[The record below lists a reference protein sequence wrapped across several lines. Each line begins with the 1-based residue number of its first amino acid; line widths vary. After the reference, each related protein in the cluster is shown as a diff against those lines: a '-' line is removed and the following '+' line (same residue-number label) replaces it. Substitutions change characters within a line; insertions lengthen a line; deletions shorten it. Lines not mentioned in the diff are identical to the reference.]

1 MPKQPRRFIKDH
13 PLGVSIAAALTVK
26 VAVLTALYFAFFAPP
41 PNAMQPAERA
51 AAAVLGLPAVKP

>member
-13 PLGVSIAAALTVK
+13 PLGMSIAAALTVK
-26 VAVLTALYFAFFAPP
+26 ALALTAFYLAFFAPP
-41 PNAMQPAERA
+41 PNPEPPSERA